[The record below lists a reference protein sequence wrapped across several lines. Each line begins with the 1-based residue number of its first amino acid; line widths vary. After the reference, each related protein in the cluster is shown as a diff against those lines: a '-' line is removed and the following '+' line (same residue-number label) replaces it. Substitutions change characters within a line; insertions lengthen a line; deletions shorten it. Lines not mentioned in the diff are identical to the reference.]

1 MEIEGKERGV
11 VERKSGKEEGM
22 QGKCTQGKKL
32 QGSPFFQY
40 VAKYSVNVG
49 LSASDINPQ

>member
-40 VAKYSVNVG
+40 VAKYIQLMLDLVHQ
-49 LSASDINPQ
+49 I